1 MAALQTLQADS
12 SLKDSITNA
21 SGIDD
26 SENRLSCLVFQRNT
40 NYSERQDINQKGM
53 TSNTIGRRI

>member
-40 NYSERQDINQKGM
+40 NDS
-53 TSNTIGRRI
+53 

>member
-40 NYSERQDINQKGM
+40 NDSERQDINQKGM